1 MAVIRAP
8 YIDSAPYNV
17 ESLRSTLSGSIN
29 GLTLGFTAL
38 CAPLKTVAFDFLVF
52 TVYSILRASFSEKR
66 QIE

>member
-38 CAPLKTVAFDFLVF
+38 CAPLKTVAFDLSSL
-52 TVYSILRASFSEKR
+52 YSLQHFRASFSEKR
-66 QIE
+66 QIK